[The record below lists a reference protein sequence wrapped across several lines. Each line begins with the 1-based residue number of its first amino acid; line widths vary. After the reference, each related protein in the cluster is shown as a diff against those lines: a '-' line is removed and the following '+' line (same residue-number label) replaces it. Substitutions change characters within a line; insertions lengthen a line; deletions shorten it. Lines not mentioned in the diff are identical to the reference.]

1 MRIAVVGAG
10 GVGGAFGAALA
21 KAGADVTFIARG
33 AHLAAMKSKG
43 LKVESPRGDT
53 HLVPTQATDDPKTV
67 GPVDVVLFCV
77 KLWDVESAGAA
88 IKPMVGKD
96 TAVIPL
102 QNGVDAAERLAPI
115 LGQQAVMGGVAN
127 ISATIAEPGVIRQT
141 GTVMRMV
148 FGELDGSKSARAEA
162 FAALCGK
169 AGIDGV
175 ASPAIL
181 TELWMKFIL
190 LASNASIMAL
200 ARLPVGKLRDDPD
213 IAPWFTMAYE
223 EVASVGRAMG
233 VVLPADAVEKT
244 LNFNRSAPPQP
255 HALDGRRP
263 VARQSHR
270 AAVAVR
276 QGGRARQEA
285 RRADADA
292 RFHVCRPE
300 ALHHGRPRLGEDHAH
315 LADRPARPRR
325 DRSGRG
331 RRPETADRRRLQV
344 GGAGAGARVREED
357 RPQGDGRERHGRRGR
372 AHGSAAANM
381 STWS

>member
-53 HLVPTQATDDPKTV
+53 HLVPTQATDNPNSV
-67 GPVDVVLFCV
+67 GPVDLVLFCV
-77 KLWDVESAGAA
+77 KLWGVESAGAA

-115 LGQQAVMGGVAN
+115 LGKAAVMGGVAN

-148 FGELDGSKSARAEA
+148 FGELDGATSARGEA
-162 FAALCGK
+162 SAAMCAK

-190 LASNASIMAL
+190 LASNAGIMAL

-213 IAPWFTMAYE
+213 IAPWFATAYE
-223 EVASVGRAMG
+223 EVTAVGRAAG
-233 VVLPADAVEKT
+233 VALPADAVDKI
-244 LNFNRSAPPQP
+244 LNFNRSAPPQLMP
-255 HALDGRRP
+255 SMAVDLLRGNRIELPWLSGKVVALGRKHGVPTPTHAFMY
-263 VARQSHR
+263 
-270 AAVAVR
+270 AALKPYIMGA
-276 QGGRARQEA
+276 
-285 RRADADA
+285 
-292 RFHVCRPE
+292 
-300 ALHHGRPRLGEDHAH
+300 
-315 LADRPARPRR
+315 PA
-325 DRSGRG
+325 
-331 RRPETADRRRLQV
+331 
-344 GGAGAGARVREED
+344 
-357 RPQGDGRERHGRRGR
+357 
-372 AHGSAAANM
+372 
-381 STWS
+381 